1 VKETVVVAKTRTG
14 QLGIGFR
21 RVRHQQ
27 DVGAMVAWA
36 KENGFECVD
45 VAGGDAEAV
54 SQVAAGMPV
63 GAADLPAGRGMISPD
78 KGKRRE
84 AVAAQQQFVR
94 RCAEATRNF
103 FVVMLPEDPA
113 RKRRDNFADMV
124 DSYAELM
131 PVLAEHDARLVVE
144 GWPGPG
150 ALCCTPE
157 AYRAFLKEMDSPA
170 AAINYDP
177 SHLLRMGID
186 PLRFLRE
193 FGDRVGHVHGKDTE
207 LLSEGLYEFGHEQP
221 PTFAPTPAFGAAS
234 WRYCIP
240 GHGQVRWGEA
250 LRLLAA
256 AGYRGYVSVELEDGD
271 FNGSEAGEKLGL
283 VLARQYLEG
292 C

>member
-1 VKETVVVAKTRTG
+1 
-14 QLGIGFR
+14 
-21 RVRHQQ
+21 
-27 DVGAMVAWA
+27 
-36 KENGFECVD
+36 
-45 VAGGDAEAV
+45 
-54 SQVAAGMPV
+54 
-63 GAADLPAGRGMISPD
+63 
-78 KGKRRE
+78 
-84 AVAAQQQFVR
+84 
-94 RCAEATRNF
+94 
-103 FVVMLPEDPA
+103 
-113 RKRRDNFADMV
+113 
-124 DSYAELM
+124 M
-131 PVLAEHDARLVVE
+131 PVLVEHGARIVIE
-144 GWPGPG
+144 GWPGPV

-157 AYRAFLKEMDSPA
+157 TYRAFLKEMDSPA

-186 PLRFLRE
+186 PIRFLRE

-221 PTFAPTPAFGAAS
+221 PTFARTPAFGGAS

-250 LRLLAA
+250 FRLLAA

-271 FNGSEAGEKLGL
+271 FNGAETGEKLGL